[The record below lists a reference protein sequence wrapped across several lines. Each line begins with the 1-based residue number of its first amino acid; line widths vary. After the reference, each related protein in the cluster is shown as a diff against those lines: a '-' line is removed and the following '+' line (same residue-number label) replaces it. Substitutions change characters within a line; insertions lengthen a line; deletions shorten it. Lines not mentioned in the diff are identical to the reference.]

1 LTFDRELWQRARPL
15 FDELVDLDGNSR
27 RSRLDQIGGV
37 NPVLRNAVEELLNS
51 DADSE
56 EALQDYMFG
65 SPSPSEPPTV
75 SRDPLGIIG
84 KTVSHF
90 RVIDYLAAGGM
101 GVVYTAEDL
110 QLGRTVALKFPLP
123 DHHLDRAIKER
134 FVNEA
139 RSAGGLDH
147 PNLCTVHEI
156 GESEHGV
163 FLAMPL
169 YPGETLKAHMAR
181 EGPLVPA
188 KALDITIQIVTGLGA
203 AHAAGIVH
211 RDLKPGN
218 IMLLP
223 GGTVKILD
231 FGLAKIRDI
240 SLTRSHMTLGT
251 LGYVA
256 PEQIR
261 NAQVDARTDLW
272 AIGVMIHE
280 MLTGNPPFRG
290 EHEMSIIHAILH
302 DEPAR
307 PSTVNESLPSE
318 YDALTAALLQK
329 NPLDRYPSADALLT
343 DLRALQRGQP
353 MVHRPPFWSRTTGRR
368 RIRRVALPVAAILAV
383 VAAIGIVTWNTY
395 RNAVDV
401 ESSVRFVNNTATISN
416 SAELLAALVPANK
429 GRHIRLRAGSYS
441 VSKPLIVPDGMTLE
455 GEGVMQFTPAGL
467 PSGFGEAAHTTLKMA
482 ANVDGDILTLGNGV
496 TVRNIEIVDFAG
508 RSGNVVAVVSR
519 HPGDSISATIENVVM
534 VNPNPLVIGAGGT
547 MGRGLLIITR
557 NLNMGADP
565 PPDTGSVIAVRM
577 LRSLVRSSSGGGG
590 FFAYNF
596 AARSRI
602 SLEIVRSV
610 ISGSSEANGGVSR
623 PDAVHDSQVS
633 VTSVSSV
640 YRNEWANPCASPL
653 LGWNLT
659 GGSAMPLPVA
669 VPPTTKN
676 KLTVRSL
683 NDRIENFTTGL
694 LATGSR
700 RFYAAPLNAPPR
712 DNHIELQLTGTTIVT
727 PACAPANTSIS
738 NTGAPAVGEAAATDI
753 RLIGAWVANNAAS
766 AGDNNTVRAE
776 LRGVTG
782 SGVRSNTYLHSAA
795 GPRLPLPHLRGTGNK
810 VELVGDL
817 QSFIRANRRI
827 DPAPPA
833 SFFTRR

>member
-1 LTFDRELWQRARPL
+1 MFDRELWQRARPL
-15 FDELVDLDGNSR
+15 FDELVDLEADSR
-27 RSRLDQIGGV
+27 HLRLDEIGSGD
-37 NPVLRNAVEELLNS
+37 PVLRDAVEQLLRS
-51 DADSE
+51 DANSE
-56 EALQDYMFG
+56 DALQDYMFG
-65 SPSPSEPPTV
+65 SPGPSEAPAA

-123 DHHLDRAIKER
+123 DHHLDGAVKER
-134 FVNEA
+134 FTNEA
-139 RSAGGLDH
+139 RSAGALDH

-156 GESEHGV
+156 GETEHGV

-169 YPGETLKAHMAR
+169 YPGETLKAYMAR
-181 EGPLVPA
+181 EGPLAPA
-188 KALDITIQIVTGLGA
+188 KVLNIVTQIATGLVS

-223 GGTVKILD
+223 GGGVKILD

-240 SLTRSHMTLGT
+240 SLTRSQMTLGT

-261 NAQVDARTDLW
+261 NANVDARTDLW
-272 AIGVMIHE
+272 AVGVMIHE
-280 MLTGNPPFRG
+280 MLTGTPPFRG
-290 EHEMSIIHAILH
+290 EHEISIIHAILH
-302 DEPAR
+302 DEPPR
-307 PSTVNESLPSE
+307 PSTLNGSLTSD
-318 YDALTAALLQK
+318 YDALISALLQK
-329 NPLDRYPSADALLT
+329 KPADRYPSADALLT
-343 DLRALQRGQP
+343 DLGALGKGEP
-353 MVHRPPFWSRTTGRR
+353 MIHRPPFWSRTTGRR
-368 RIRRVALPVAAILAV
+368 RIRRAGFPAVAVFTL
-383 VAAIGIVTWNTY
+383 VAAIGAVTWNNY
-395 RNAVDV
+395 RNQPAA
-401 ESSVRFVNNTATISN
+401 ESPVRFIGNTATVSN
-416 SAELLAALVPANK
+416 STELLAALVPANK
-429 GRHIRLRAGSYS
+429 GRRIRMRAGKYDIDRPI
-441 VSKPLIVPDGMTLE
+441 VVPDSMTLE
-455 GEGVMQFTPAGL
+455 GEGAMIFTPDGL
-467 PSGFGEAAHTTLKMA
+467 PAGFRDATRTVLRMTKD
-482 ANVDGDILTLGNGV
+482 VSGDILTLGDGV
-496 TVRNIEIVDFAG
+496 TVRNIEIADLAG

-519 HPGDSISATIENVVM
+519 RPGDRISATVENLVM

-557 NLNMGADP
+557 NPNMGADP
-565 PPDTGSVIAVRM
+565 APDTGSVIAVRM
-577 LRSLVRSSSGGGG
+577 LRSLVRSPSGGGG

-596 AARSRI
+596 ASSSRI
-602 SLEIVRSV
+602 SLVIRRSV

-633 VTSVSSV
+633 VTSDSSI

-669 VPPTTKN
+669 VPATTGN
-676 KLTVRSL
+676 KLIVRSL
-683 NDRIENFTTGL
+683 NDRIENFTTGV

-712 DNHIELQLTGTTIVT
+712 DNHVELQLTGTKIIT
-727 PACAPANTSIS
+727 PGCAPANTSSS

-753 RLIGAWVANNAAS
+753 RLIGAWVANDAVS
-766 AGDNNTVRAE
+766 AGDSNTVRAE

-782 SGVRSNTYLHSAA
+782 SGVRANTYAHTAA
-795 GPRLPLPHLRGTGNK
+795 GPRAPRPQLQGSGNK
-810 VELVGDL
+810 LELVGDL
-817 QSFIRANRRI
+817 RAFIRTNRGI
-827 DPAPPA
+827 DPAPAA
-833 SFFTRR
+833 SFFNNR